1 MSISYSGVVGNKGK
15 NTLPSVEGW
24 GRNKNILR
32 DPPKSIMTRRIDKV
46 NADGSLNDM
55 FYHSGDRFA
64 ENINLYARG
73 VNPMVSVEYTNANGA
88 PSKMPYRILN
98 GGAFR
103 PPQLR
108 QEQLL
113 PLSRL
118 PRNVTQVLTNRE
130 FKDYSKKISC
140 PQSPKYYREI
150 KKDAVTIHNQ
160 ILPTKTMNIQVPT
173 KEHFEIKYVIES
185 PLSVSAQTNKQSQ
198 GNLQRDSLTRIMKD
212 INQYTQT
219 SGVKGFNNH
228 EYIHSDIELDKNVPT
243 YNTSAGKTQN
253 IQRNIE
259 ADHTYEFDKNI
270 PTYNTSAGKT
280 QNIQTHI
287 EADHTYEFD
296 KNIPTYNTSAGKTQN
311 IQRNIEADHTYEF
324 DKNIPIYNT
333 SAGKTQNIQTHI
345 EADHTYEFNKNI
357 PTYNTSAGKT
367 QNIQTHI
374 EADHTYEFDKNMPV
388 YNFVANSTDNTRH
401 IRNEPDSYR
410 QFVHKTQSGIVIPN
424 TRSIADIKPNRTIV
438 LPNSLTIG
446 ELQGSKTIP
455 TCERHAQY
463 SSNYSTSKTAIA
475 QSIISSRKN

>member
-296 KNIPTYNTSAGKTQN
+296 KN
-311 IQRNIEADHTYEF
+311 
-324 DKNIPIYNT
+324 
-333 SAGKTQNIQTHI
+333 
-345 EADHTYEFNKNI
+345 
-357 PTYNTSAGKT
+357 
-367 QNIQTHI
+367 
-374 EADHTYEFDKNMPV
+374 MPV